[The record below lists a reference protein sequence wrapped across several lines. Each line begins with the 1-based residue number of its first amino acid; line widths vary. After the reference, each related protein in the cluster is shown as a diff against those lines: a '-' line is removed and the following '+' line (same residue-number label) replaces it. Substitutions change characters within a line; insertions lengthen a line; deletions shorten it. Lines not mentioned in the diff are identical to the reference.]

1 LIDKLTIKLYLC
13 NLIKIILGMLFDEY
27 KYFDYQFPEPQY
39 LGAKHSHLSWI
50 SKFIP
55 KKIDTAL
62 DAFAGSQS
70 VSFIFKQFGIKTITN
85 DFLNFN
91 NQIGKALIENKSQ
104 KLDKE
109 NLTILFQNSPQKE
122 TYTLM
127 EKVFTDVFFEREESV
142 FIDNFRA
149 NIPLLANPYK
159 QALAFSV
166 MNRSLTRKITMGHF
180 GHTQALV
187 YAADPERIKR
197 NRSLIRP
204 IKDLFLEILPKYNNA
219 IFDNGQDN
227 QSFNE
232 NILTLLPKLQNIDL
246 AYFDPPYCDSH
257 ADYQGF
263 YHLLETYTEYWKNK
277 EFINGIK
284 RYEPQ
289 RYSGF
294 DKKSD
299 VIASFKKLFDLSNEI
314 PHWLISYNNR
324 SYPDIQTF
332 EKMISKYRDVQI
344 EYKTYQNGR
353 GGKGSVAGS
362 KEILFVC
369 TPKKKYFISD
379 ITKKELEYE
388 RLQIL
393 G

>member
-1 LIDKLTIKLYLC
+1 
-13 NLIKIILGMLFDEY
+13 MLFDEY

-39 LGAKHSHLSWI
+39 LGAKHTHLSWI
-50 SKFIP
+50 SRVIP
-55 KKIDTAL
+55 ENIKTAL

-70 VSFIFKQFGIKTITN
+70 VSFLFKQLGYKTVTN

-104 KLDKE
+104 KLEKE
-109 NLTILFQNSPQKE
+109 DLLVLFQKSPQKNDF
-122 TYTLM
+122 TLM
-127 EKVFTDVFFEREESV
+127 EQIFTDVFFDREEAV

-149 NIPLLANPYK
+149 NIPILNNSYK
-159 QALAFSV
+159 QALAFAV

-187 YAADPERIKR
+187 YAANPERIKR

-204 IKDLFLEILPKYNNA
+204 IKDIFLELLPKYNDA
-219 IFDNGQDN
+219 VFDNRKDN

-232 NILTLLPKLQNIDL
+232 NIIELLPKLLNIDL
-246 AYFDPPYCDSH
+246 VYFDPPYCNSH

-263 YHLLETYTEYWKNK
+263 YHLLETYTEYWKDK
-277 EFINGIK
+277 KFINTIK

-289 RYSGF
+289 RNSGF
-294 DKKSD
+294 DKKSE
-299 VIASFKKLFDLSNEI
+299 VLASFEKLFELSNDI

-324 SYPDIQTF
+324 SYPDINTF
-332 EKMISKYRDVQI
+332 EKIISKYRDVKS
-344 EYKTYQNGR
+344 EHKTYQNGR

-362 KEILFVC
+362 KEVLFVC
-369 TPKKKYFISD
+369 SPKKKHFVS
-379 ITKKELEYE
+379 ITYKKEFEYG
-388 RLQIL
+388 RL
-393 G
+393 